1 LEVDAMLVDRERELD
16 ELNALLRAPNARL
29 VAVTGRRRL
38 GKTTLLLHWAKM
50 SQQSYLY
57 WVASHFPSNV
67 LLRQFSQLVWQHANP
82 GRQAPRT
89 FSYED
94 WPQAFEELADACQG
108 DASAGQ
114 ERHIVVLDEF
124 PYAVASEPGLPSVLQ
139 NAWDHHLRFSN
150 VCLVLCGSQ
159 VGMMEQLMDA
169 HAPLYGRMAGPLQVR
184 PLPFSAT
191 RAFFPRYNAEQRVA
205 VYAMLGGVPAYLEQF
220 SDSLS
225 LGANVREHLFRETGL
240 FRTDPDYLIGEQVRD
255 LANYQAVLSAIA
267 GGARRPA
274 EIALAA
280 GLPQGSAVDPYLA
293 RLVEMDY
300 VRRELPV
307 TVPPRK
313 RAASRLSRYV
323 LADHYLRF
331 YFRFVRPH
339 LDVLAQQLYDQV
351 WDRIGEQLRAFIGM
365 TAFEDLCRAWV
376 LAQARA
382 ARLPFSVEQVGAHWG
397 GGAQVDVAAINWREK
412 KLLLGE
418 AKWGTDAVG
427 RDVVRELIEKKAPKV
442 LKALPDAGE
451 GWTVHCA
458 FFARAGF
465 TDAAHN
471 EAATVEALLV
481 DLERLDA
488 DLSGGQDT
496 P

>member
-1 LEVDAMLVDRERELD
+1 MLVDRERELE
-16 ELNALLRAPNARL
+16 ELNALLTAPAARL

-38 GKTTLLLHWAKM
+38 GKTTLLLHWAKT
-50 SQQSYLY
+50 SGHPYLY

-67 LLRQFSQLVWQHANP
+67 LLGQFSQLVWQHGNP
-82 GRQAPRT
+82 GKRAPRT

-94 WPQAFEELADACQG
+94 WFQALEELAGACQG
-108 DASAGQ
+108 GQ
-114 ERHIVVLDEF
+114 RHIVIIDEF
-124 PYAVASEPGLPSVLQ
+124 PYAVASEPGLPSALQ
-139 NAWDHHLRFSN
+139 NAWDHHLHFSN
-150 VCLVLCGSQ
+150 VVVVLCGSH

-184 PLPFSAT
+184 PLPFAAT
-191 RAFFPRYNAEQRVA
+191 AAFFPRYNVEQRVA

-220 SDSLS
+220 SDDLSLS
-225 LGANVREHLFRETGL
+225 ANVRQHLFHETGL

-255 LANYQAVLSAIA
+255 LSNYQAVLSAIA

-280 GLPQGSAVDPYLA
+280 ALPHRSAADPYLA

-307 TVPPRK
+307 TVKPAK
-313 RAASRLSRYV
+313 RPSSRLSRYV

-339 LDVLAQQLYDQV
+339 LNLLAQQLYDQV
-351 WDRIGEQLRAFIGM
+351 WERISEQLRAFIGM
-365 TAFEDLCRAWV
+365 TAFEELCRAWV

-382 ARLPFSVEQVGAHWG
+382 NRLPFAVEEVGAHWG
-397 GGAQVDVAAINWREK
+397 GGVQVDVVAINWREK
-412 KLLLGE
+412 ALLLGE
-418 AKWGTDAVG
+418 AKWGTDMVG
-427 RDVVRELIEKKAPKV
+427 RDVVRELIERKTPKV

-451 GWTVHCA
+451 GWTVQYA

-465 TDAAHN
+465 TGAARDEAESVDAQ
-471 EAATVEALLV
+471 LV
-481 DLERLDA
+481 DMERLDG
-488 DLSGGQDT
+488 DLASGAL
-496 P
+496 

>member
-1 LEVDAMLVDRERELD
+1 MLVDRERELD
-16 ELNALLRAPNARL
+16 ELNALLRAPTPRL

-38 GKTTLLLHWAKM
+38 GKTTLLLHWAQT
-50 SQQSYLY
+50 SEHPYLY

-82 GRQAPRT
+82 GSHAPRT

-94 WPQAFEELADACQG
+94 WPQAFQELAGACQG
-108 DASAGQ
+108 DDSAGKG
-114 ERHIVVLDEF
+114 RHIIILDEF

-184 PLPFSAT
+184 PLPFAAT
-191 RAFFPRYNAEQRVA
+191 TAFFPGYNAEQRVA

-220 SDSLS
+220 SDSVS
-225 LGANVREHLFRETGL
+225 LAVNVREHLFRETGL

-280 GLPQGSAVDPYLA
+280 GLLSGSAVDPYLA

-307 TVPPRK
+307 TVPPQK

-323 LADHYLRF
+323 LADQYLRF

-339 LDVLAQQLYDQV
+339 LDVLAQQLYDLV

-365 TAFEDLCRAWV
+365 TTFEELCRDWV

-382 ARLPFSVEQVGAHWG
+382 GRLPFAVEQVGAHWG
-397 GGAQVDVAAINWREK
+397 GSVQVDVAAISWREK

-427 RDVVRELIEKKAPKV
+427 RDVVRELIEKKAPKI
-442 LKALPDAGE
+442 LKMLPNGGE
-451 GWTVHCA
+451 GWTLHYD
-458 FFARAGF
+458 FFARTGF
-465 TDAAHN
+465 SAAARA
-471 EAATVEALLV
+471 EAEAVAAQLV

-488 DLSGGQDT
+488 DLAPGT
-496 P
+496 L